1 MATKPAAFPRAPLF
15 GAAALVV
22 FALGCA
28 VAGRMSGATTVPQ
41 GAAAVAERTLR
52 FADRADGAVLVYAP
66 PESAPIEV
74 ITGQSGF
81 LRGTLR
87 GLARER
93 RRDGIGAGAPFH
105 LTAWSDGRLTLAD
118 PSTGR
123 DIELESFGPTNEAV
137 FARLLTVEAAT
148 P

>member
-1 MATKPAAFPRAPLF
+1 MATKPAAFPRVPLF

-22 FALGCA
+22 FALGGA
-28 VAGRMSGATTVPQ
+28 VAGRISGATSVPQ
-41 GAAAVAERTLR
+41 GAATVAQRTLR

-66 PESAPIEV
+66 PAAAPIEV
-74 ITGQSGF
+74 LTGQNGF

-93 RRDGIGAGAPFH
+93 RRDGIGAAAPFH

-123 DIELESFGPTNEAV
+123 DIDLEAFGPTNEAV
-137 FARLLTVEAAT
+137 FARLLTAEAGK